1 MINTAT
7 SKTPIIVDENV
18 DIIDGRII
26 ADGAVLPYSVIR
38 LNTVSGRSCKD
49 VAAITVS
56 ITIFFVATPDL
67 SSIRY
72 IASMP
77 AGVAAFPSPSTFD
90 ATFRVIKSTAFSF
103 SFLKS
108 RRVSGRK
115 SFVSFLSM
123 PVFSISFSTD
133 VHTA

>member
-77 AGVAAFPSPSTFD
+77 AGVAAPPSPSTFD
-90 ATFRVIKSTAFSF
+90 ATFRVIKSTAFSL

-115 SFVSFLSM
+115 SFVSFLSI